1 MRWLGILWAALRG
14 RLRKLRRAERRLLET
29 ACGAGTKELLL
40 LTSSRVDVGQWLSR
54 GRLWLAWTD
63 GALLLFATGK
73 RPFVERLAAADLAE
87 SLYNPV
93 TAELVLLPAAET
105 RQRTVRVAPVE
116 GWNLLERI
124 KRENRKH
131 A

>member
-14 RLRKLRRAERRLLET
+14 RLRNLRRAERRLLEE
-29 ACGAGTKELLL
+29 ACGAGTEQFVL
-40 LTSSRVDVGQWLSR
+40 LTRSRVDVGQWLSR

-63 GALLLFATGK
+63 GALLLFAAGK
-73 RPFVERLAAADLAE
+73 RPFVERLAASDLTE

-93 TAELVLLPAAET
+93 TAELVLLPAAAA
-105 RQRTVRVAPVE
+105 RQRNVRLAPVE
-116 GWNLLERI
+116 GWNLLKRI
-124 KRENRKH
+124 IRENREH

>member
-14 RLRKLRRAERRLLET
+14 RLRELRRAERRLLEE
-29 ACGAGTKELLL
+29 ACGAGAEQFVL
-40 LTSSRVDVGQWLSR
+40 LTRSRVDVGQWLSR

-63 GALLLFATGK
+63 GALLLFAMGK

-93 TAELVLLPAAET
+93 TAELVLLPAAEA

-124 KRENRKH
+124 KRENREH